1 MRGLAKADDDVDLM
15 LRVRGG
21 DPDAFEALV
30 RRYQKRAVSTAY
42 RFLGDAALAQDAA
55 QEAFLRLFRA
65 RERYQPKAGFA
76 TFFYRILA
84 NQCYSMLRAKR
95 DVFSLDAAASEDG
108 SPLEASLPDPA
119 SPAPDAHMD
128 RQERAQTV
136 RRAVDALPENQ
147 RMALLLFRFQSLS
160 YREIADTL
168 GTSEKAVK
176 SLLARARST
185 LKETLARYAPG

>member
-1 MRGLAKADDDVDLM
+1 MARANDDVELM

-21 DPDAFEALV
+21 DREAFEALV
-30 RRYQKRAVSTAY
+30 HKYQGRAVSTAY

-55 QEAFLRLFRA
+55 QEAFLRLYRA
-65 RERYQPKAGFA
+65 RERYEPKAAFA
-76 TFFYRILA
+76 TFFYRILT

-95 DVFSLDAAASEDG
+95 TAVSLDAAASQDG
-108 SPLEASLPDPA
+108 SPLEASLPDEGAP
-119 SPAPDAHMD
+119 PPDARMD
-128 RQERAQTV
+128 RQERAEAV

-160 YREIADTL
+160 YCEIAQALD
-168 GTSEKAVK
+168 TSEKAVK

-185 LKETLARYAPG
+185 LKEKLARYV